1 MKSLKYGMNMHI
13 IPVLAPVDLS
23 AATIRTTHVKVSH
36 ALSAAFL
43 INFGVITNDTM
54 NITIEESSAAT
65 TVSAEAIGF
74 GYRLSGDTATD
85 TWGTV
90 TTCDSAGTSFVHS
103 AINNIDMWI
112 EVDLTTLSEDCNYLC
127 VKIVAGSNPSLIAA
141 TAFLE
146 TRYGQY
152 DPVSTT

>member
-1 MKSLKYGMNMHI
+1 MQDLKYGMNTHI
-13 IPVLAPVDLS
+13 NTVLAPVDLG

-43 INFGVITNDTM
+43 INFGVITNDTV
-54 NITIEESSAAT
+54 NITVEESTSAAT
-65 TVSAEAIGF
+65 TGAEAIGF

-85 TWGTV
+85 TWGAV
-90 TTCDSAGTSFVHS
+90 TTIDSAGTSHLHS
-103 AINNIDMWI
+103 SCNNISMWL
-112 EVDLTTLSEDCNYLC
+112 EVDLATMSEDCNYLC
-127 VKIVAGSNPSLIAA
+127 VKIVADSDPTLISA
-141 TAFLE
+141 TAFLH